1 MLEACPRPLGG
12 RDGLLGAPRRIC
24 LAKPCRIWRSR
35 HERPVL
41 SRGPA
46 AEPPIPARVEPI
58 RLPASIAT
66 LFRTVA
72 RNPLASIPEQAYR
85 EPFVRVPL
93 LGRETFHLCD
103 PDLVRAVLLDGSD
116 RFVKS
121 EAAQRALVPAV
132 GRAVLTAEG
141 ERWRWQR
148 RALAPMFRPE
158 RILDFVPV
166 MVARAEATRRR
177 WLALATDPTAITD
190 AAEDMMLTTF
200 DIVLDALFSGPD
212 GIDVPAFAADITA
225 AMEGRAGSSP
235 IPCSAY
241 PNGRPI
247 RASGGSMPRARL
259 RARVEA
265 LVRARRADPAPRADL
280 LTRLI
285 EAEDPET
292 GQRMGDR
299 DVADNLL
306 TFMVAGHETTALA
319 LTWALYL
326 LTLHPEATETIRAEV
341 DAVTGGGAVEAGHVD
356 RLVYTRAVIDEAMRL
371 YPPAPIIPRQA
382 TEDVELPGLG
392 LVRKGAPV
400 IIPVYAIQRH
410 RRLWSDPDRF
420 DPTRFLGEAPKSRPR
435 YAYLPF
441 GAGPRICI
449 GMSFALVEAVVVLA
463 TLLRG
468 LEVSPVPGFVPE
480 LKARITLR
488 PEPGLPMRVLPR

>member
-1 MLEACPRPLGG
+1 MNA
-12 RDGLLGAPRRIC
+12 
-24 LAKPCRIWRSR
+24 
-35 HERPVL
+35 PVL

-103 PDLVRAVLLDGSD
+103 PDLVRAVLLDGAD

-177 WLALATDPTAITD
+177 WLALAADPTAITD

-225 AMEGRAGSSP
+225 AMEGTGW
-235 IPCSAY
+235 IVAY
-241 PNGRPI
+241 TLFRLPEWTPYPGKR
-247 RASGGSMPRARL
+247 RVDAARARL

-306 TFMVAGHETTALA
+306 TFIVAGHETTALA

-341 DAVTGGGAVEAGHVD
+341 DTVTGGGAVEARHVD
-356 RLVYTRAVIDEAMRL
+356 RLTYTRAVIDEAMRL

-410 RRLWSDPDRF
+410 QRLWSDPDRF

-488 PEPGLPMRVLPR
+488 PEPGLPIRVLPR